1 MFRHPHPPSFSG
13 SSPHFCY
20 CTAGSTV
27 HLPSTCHHY
36 RPGVLIPAAV
46 RLFTARGRGGTVKNP
61 DNINLI
67 ASCFIRQGLVTAD
80 ADHPRCFASQIGNQV
95 AGPSGRDVKRL
106 CYLVTLNPV
115 LLQQAPVCHNDIQGL
130 AGILADTYRNKTG
143 IMVGLS
149 GIMNIVTVG
158 KVLLFA
164 CVLSGHIKPLHNWVN
179 DFPEVKNNS

>member
-1 MFRHPHPPSFSG
+1 M
-13 SSPHFCY
+13 
-20 CTAGSTV
+20 
-27 HLPSTCHHY
+27 
-36 RPGVLIPAAV
+36 
-46 RLFTARGRGGTVKNP
+46 
-61 DNINLI
+61 
-67 ASCFIRQGLVTAD
+67 TAD

-149 GIMNIVTVG
+149 GIMNIVTRG
-158 KVLLFA
+158 KVLLFLR
-164 CVLSGHIKPLHNWVN
+164 VYYQGT
-179 DFPEVKNNS
+179 